1 MSSQP
6 RAACHLL
13 SRLMPRLARAEPSCK
28 THRLCHRS
36 FTLLATCSSGSYHAL
51 PALSRLLA
59 LLRVSCKPCAA
70 CRLLFRLRPRLA
82 CAELSSTVYCAC
94 HGSLAL
100 LATCSLGSC
109 RASPAPSHL
118 LTFIACDMPARAASH
133 LLFRLTPRLV
143 CAEPSS
149 KSYRRCR
156 RSITLLVTCSFGSYS
171 AKHARP
177 TSRLR

>member
-1 MSSQP
+1 M
-6 RAACHLL
+6 
-13 SRLMPRLARAEPSCK
+13 
-28 THRLCHRS
+28 
-36 FTLLATCSSGSYHAL
+36 
-51 PALSRLLA
+51 
-59 LLRVSCKPCAA
+59 RVSCKPCAA

-109 RASPAPSHL
+109 RALPAPSHL
-118 LTFIACDMPARAASH
+118 LTFIACDMPARAACH
-133 LLFRLTPRLV
+133 LLFRLTPRLA

-149 KSYRRCR
+149 KSYHLCR

-171 AKHARP
+171 LTAPCVLVSHLACAEPPSNLYLHMAGMTHAMCRFGLLASLGSERRVLVRP
-177 TSRLR
+177 SLATLCRGEPGVEGYRLE